1 MLFSRRSF
9 GSRICLQCRKPRFS
23 PWVGNIP
30 WRREWE
36 PTPVFLPGEPH
47 GQRNLAGFSPWGHKE
62 SDTTERLTLH
72 YTCGTNGKEPICQC
86 RRHKRCGFNPWISKI
101 PLEEG
106 LAIHSTILTWRI
118 PWTEEP
124 GRLQSIG
131 SQRVGHDWSNLAC
144 RHTTASKTKVY
155 YLFMQFLEGQV
166 GSAGCQ
172 LPLVQGEEGCFE
184 FFSIF
189 YFLLSYA

>member
-62 SDTTERLTLH
+62 SDTTERLLQCIKQEDSGAYSQILALSSVSCVSQKDSSSLCYTGSSPHMSLH
-72 YTCGTNGKEPICQC
+72 YYTWKYNLSFPQ
-86 RRHKRCGFNPWISKI
+86 
-101 PLEEG
+101 
-106 LAIHSTILTWRI
+106 ILF
-118 PWTEEP
+118 
-124 GRLQSIG
+124 
-131 SQRVGHDWSNLAC
+131 C
-144 RHTTASKTKVY
+144 
-155 YLFMQFLEGQV
+155 
-166 GSAGCQ
+166 
-172 LPLVQGEEGCFE
+172 
-184 FFSIF
+184 
-189 YFLLSYA
+189 YFLNLITPKQDILNVIL

>member
-62 SDTTERLTLH
+62 SDTTEQLTLH
-72 YTCGTNGKEPICQC
+72 YTCGPNGKEPICQC
-86 RRHKRCGFNPWISKI
+86 RRHKRCGFNPWIRKI

-106 LAIHSTILTWRI
+106 PAIHSTILTWRI

-131 SQRVGHDWSNLAC
+131 SQRVGHDWSDLAC

-155 YLFMQFLEGQV
+155 YLFMQFLEWQV

-172 LPLVQGEEGCFE
+172 LPFMP
-184 FFSIF
+184 
-189 YFLLSYA
+189 